1 MGTETNS
8 KSHYRTLKTDSYP
21 VKNNDGFALLITV
34 VVVLIIGV
42 IAVSAMLVSSQS
54 ESLSGNAIQRSRAFQ
69 AADGGARLAEKK
81 LETMLE
87 KRVFANASG
96 SFGIFSSD
104 SVMKK
109 WWRDGS
115 FTGAHTADGVTLL
128 GAIEQP
134 RFIFE
139 EIGLYSSDGGSGIV
153 NLDVGGAAYGR
164 ASASGREVVLY
175 RLESK
180 GTGTTV
186 NAGSVVETLV
196 ARTY

>member
-1 MGTETNS
+1 MITDT
-8 KSHYRTLKTDSYP
+8 KSESNYRTLKTGSFP
-21 VKNNDGFALLITV
+21 GQNNDGFALLITV

-42 IAVSAMLVSSQS
+42 IAVSGMLISSQS

-81 LETMLE
+81 LEKMLE
-87 KRVFANASG
+87 KRVFANATG

-104 SVMKK
+104 SVMKN
-109 WWRDGS
+109 WWRDGA

-128 GAIEQP
+128 GAVEQP

-139 EIGLYSSDGGSGIV
+139 EVGLYSSDGGTGIA
-153 NLDVGGAAYGR
+153 NLDIGGAAYGR
-164 ASASGREVVLY
+164 ASVSGREVVLY

-180 GTGTTV
+180 GTGTTF